1 MKTSTLAYV
10 IEGAGA
16 LAVLIGVILSVHHLQ
31 IALPVGL
38 GAAAIYVG
46 RLIGAGTVKV

>member
-1 MKTSTLAYV
+1 MNKSTLGYV
-10 IEGAGA
+10 VEGAGA
-16 LAVLIGVILSVHHLQ
+16 IAVLIGIVLSLHHLQ